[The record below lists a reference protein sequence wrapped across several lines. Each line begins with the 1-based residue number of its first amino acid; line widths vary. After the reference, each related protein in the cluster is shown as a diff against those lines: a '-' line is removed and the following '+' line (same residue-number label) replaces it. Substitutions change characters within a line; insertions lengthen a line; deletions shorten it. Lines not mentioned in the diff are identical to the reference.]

1 MEDVLINFVGRVDD
15 LQPAE
20 DALTSIIQKE
30 GKIGDE
36 WKKTQAKFNEENK
49 KSTESTNK
57 LAKAIDDMSKAAKSM
72 DKAAI
77 GGTYKAYL
85 KEIQAQLGL
94 NNKEV
99 VKYIQNAR
107 KAAQE
112 ALINAQSQQEIDELK
127 LSIEVMNE
135 ELELMGQQSEETA
148 GKMKSLRTQIKEN
161 KQELVA
167 MAEAGLAGTPAFDDL
182 RKKTAELQDQMG
194 DLNAEISNLASDTK
208 NIDGLISLAG
218 GVAGG
223 FAVAQGAAALFG
235 DESEDIQKALLK
247 VNAAMSILQGLQQ
260 VQNVLQAESSAMLM
274 IQNVRTNALAISQR
288 FLAATTL
295 QSAAATT
302 TLRTALI
309 ASGIGAFVVVLG
321 LAIEA
326 MDMLGDETQDTAE
339 KLKQLKEDAEA
350 AFQAIEELAKVS
362 QGAVDRT
369 VQIEQNNRL
378 IGILSAQGGAI
389 GKINELR
396 KQNLAL
402 ENQQLSLTL
411 QNIEN
416 RRRQANDQSL
426 FLKEELDTKQ
436 KIYQNGTQMLLLDI
450 ETGRVQA
457 ENSRKSLTA
466 AADAEVARRKL
477 AILNKEVDS
486 IASIKRVTDAEIN
499 AIRQRAAEELS
510 NTQLTQGERQKIIA
524 ERDLAIKEKRIAAA
538 NDLRKIELDGI
549 EARVIEAKRG
559 SDQEYKARLDKIEKE
574 REIAINQGQV
584 TADNLKKINA
594 QYRRDI
600 EALDLEFSQRKIENE
615 ISFLNAYVEEFGIT
629 EERRLELT
637 VRRLERQ
644 RDLEISQA
652 EQNAAKIAEIN
663 AKYDAQI
670 IEAKK
675 NSIQKQLAE
684 TLRAFDASAAQAIAS
699 NQRIVQSDGFTAKE
713 RLKANNDLYNS
724 TIDRIAKEEDAV
736 MKQKRDLLITEEQW
750 DVQMKELA
758 NKRSEADIQREQNK
772 TAILV
777 QEYRRRISA
786 LGVSFGMMQSS
797 IRETLGDG
805 LFSTAIT
812 ELENFSMTALSVMAQ
827 IKEGSMSTAEGIQQ
841 MAVVAFQSIQN
852 VLNQSYAQQRAQ
864 RQQDLEETL
873 SALEEQKNRELS
885 AKNLTEQNKRDIEE
899 RYKQRERAEK
909 LKAFFSDKEAKK
921 QQAVINGLLA
931 VSQTFATFGWP
942 AGIIPA
948 GVMAGIAALQVAQ
961 INKMNPPKFR
971 RGEVNIQGPGTTTS
985 DSIHAMISKGESVI
999 NADAT
1004 SKWEDVLRAI
1014 NEDRF
1019 EDYILK
1025 NTTPFVQPVI
1035 PDWVTSTTMP
1045 RIDYQKMGKAV
1056 GEAIADVLPEPVEVH
1071 NTIDGGGLYTFVRKG
1086 NITYTIK
1093 NKRYTI

>member
-1 MEDVLINFVGRVDD
+1 MEDVLINFIGRVDD

-36 WKKTQAKFNEENK
+36 WKKTQAKFNEETS
-49 KSTESTNK
+49 KSTASTNK

-72 DKAAI
+72 DKAVI
-77 GGTYKAYL
+77 GSTYKAYL

-112 ALINAQSQQEIDELK
+112 ALINAQTEQEVNELK

-148 GKMKSLRTQIKEN
+148 GKMKSLRAQIRANKE
-161 KQELVA
+161 ELVA
-167 MAEAGLAGTPAFDDL
+167 MGEAGLAGTAEFEALKD
-182 RKKTAELQDQMG
+182 KTGELQDQMA
-194 DLNAEISNLASDTK
+194 DLNTLIANVGSDTK
-208 NIDGLISLAG
+208 NIDGMISL
-218 GVAGG
+218 VSVIAGG

-235 DESEDIQKALLK
+235 DESEEVQQALLK

-260 VQNVLQAESSAMLM
+260 VQNVLQAESSAMLLLS
-274 IQNVRTNALAISQR
+274 NVRTNALAISQR
-288 FLAATTL
+288 FLAATTM

-321 LAIEA
+321 FAIEA
-326 MDMLGDETQDTAE
+326 MDMFGDETQDSAE

-362 QGAVDRT
+362 QAAVDRT

-378 IGILSAQGGAI
+378 IGILSAQGGEI
-389 GKINELR
+389 SKINDLR

-416 RRRQANDQSL
+416 RRRQAQDQSL
-426 FLKEELDTKQ
+426 FLKEELETKQ
-436 KIYQNGTQMLLLDI
+436 KIYQNGTQMLLLDL
-450 ETGRVQA
+450 ETARVQA

-486 IASIKRVTDAEIN
+486 IASIERVTDAEIA
-499 AIRQRAAEELS
+499 AIRQRAAEELA

-559 SDQEYKARLDKIEKE
+559 SDQEYRARLDKIEKE

-584 TADNLKKINA
+584 TANELKKINA
-594 QYRRDI
+594 QYRRDL
-600 EALDLEFSQRKIENE
+600 EALDLEFAQRKIENE

-644 RDLEISQA
+644 RDLEITQA

-675 NSIQKQLAE
+675 NSIQKQLAD
-684 TLRAFDASAAQAIAS
+684 TLRAFDVSAAQAIAS
-699 NQRIVQSDGFTAKE
+699 NQRILQSDGFTAKE
-713 RLKANNDLYNS
+713 KLKANSELYNS
-724 TIDRIAKEEDAV
+724 TIQRISKEEDAV
-736 MKQKRDLLITEEQW
+736 MKQKRDLLITEEEW
-750 DVQMKELA
+750 GLQMKELA
-758 NKRSEADIQREQNK
+758 NKRAEADVQNERNK
-772 TAILV
+772 TNILV
-777 QEYRRRISA
+777 AEYRRRVSA
-786 LGVSFGMMQSS
+786 LGVAFGMTQRS
-797 IRETLGDG
+797 IQETLGEG
-805 LFSTAIT
+805 LFSTAVA
-812 ELENFSMTALSVMAQ
+812 ELENFAMTALNVMSQ
-827 IKEGSMSTAEGIQQ
+827 IKDGSMSTAEGIQQ

-852 VLNQSYAQQRAQ
+852 VLNQTYAQQRAQ

-909 LKAFFSDKEAKK
+909 LKAFFADKEAKK

-961 INKMNPPKFR
+961 INKQNPPKFR
-971 RGEVNIQGPGTTTS
+971 RGKVNIEGPGTTTS
-985 DSIHAMISKGESVI
+985 DSIHAMISRGESVI
-999 NADAT
+999 NAEAT
-1004 SKWEDVLRAI
+1004 AKWEDVLHAI

-1019 EDYILK
+1019 EDYLLK
-1025 NTTPFVQPVI
+1025 NMPQFMQPVI
-1035 PDWVTSTTMP
+1035 PEWVTSQSSKS
-1045 RIDYQKMGKAV
+1045 IDYQKMAAMIGATVAKA
-1056 GEAIADVLPEPVEVH
+1056 IPEPIQVH
-1071 NTIDGGGLYTFVRKG
+1071 NTIDGGGLQTFVRKG
-1086 NITYTIK
+1086 NVTYSIK
-1093 NKRYTI
+1093 NKRYTT